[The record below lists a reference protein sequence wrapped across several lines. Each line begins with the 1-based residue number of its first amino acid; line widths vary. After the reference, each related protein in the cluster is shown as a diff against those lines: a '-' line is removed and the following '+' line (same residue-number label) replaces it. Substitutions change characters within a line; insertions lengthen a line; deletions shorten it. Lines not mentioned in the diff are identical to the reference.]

1 MVPPGRIVVYYSL
14 VSAPFFY
21 GSFSGSRAQMERAA
35 DWWFGLRPWRT
46 TAAFAL
52 VTVGL
57 MAATTWNVTRSSALS
72 EAQHAYTRGDL
83 PVCLQHS
90 LDHLNRQPWS
100 RDAALLAA
108 LCLSRLDYAE
118 EAEFYYR
125 RAGHLSLGDQQIR
138 AYGLARGPHP
148 ERAIAAY
155 NDILARWPENV
166 TALRR
171 LAAVELARNNT
182 AELLKLAERL
192 NRIAGGAVIGQTL
205 RGVVYHNDSN
215 PQQAV
220 AAFERVLELD
230 PQLREMPLS
239 RRLFWSH
246 LADDLIACGRTDDAR
261 SQLIKALENGPD
273 ADLMNQLGRIY
284 FLQGALDDAERCY
297 QQAAEWDPSDYG
309 PHLNLAKLAL
319 QRRDRGEALKQLNK
333 AKALEPRQYDVL
345 YSLASVYSQLGLTA
359 DADRVQET
367 LKQLRDK
374 SLSPSPSVHN
384 PWPRYAL

>member
-1 MVPPGRIVVYYSL
+1 MKRSHLASL
-14 VSAPFFY
+14 
-21 GSFSGSRAQMERAA
+21 GSRRWHFTLIFASVLI
-35 DWWFGLRPWRT
+35 GLVVL
-46 TAAFAL
+46 TA
-52 VTVGL
+52 
-57 MAATTWNVTRSSALS
+57 WNLTRSTAIE
-72 EAQHAYTRGDL
+72 EARHSYTRGKLAD
-83 PVCLQHS
+83 CLQHA

-100 RDAALLAA
+100 REAALMAA
-108 LCLSRLDYAE
+108 LCLSRLDYADQ
-118 EAEFYYR
+118 AESYYR
-125 RAGHLSLGDQQIR
+125 NAGSLSLNELQIR
-138 AYGLARGPHP
+138 ALGLAKGPHP
-148 ERAIAAY
+148 EQAVQAY
-155 NDILARWPENV
+155 DEILARWPDNV
-166 TALRR
+166 IALRR
-171 LAAVELARNNT
+171 LAAIQIAQNKT
-182 AELLKLAERL
+182 DELLTLAERL
-192 NRIAGGAVIGQTL
+192 SHTSGGAVIGHTL
-205 RGVVYHNDSN
+205 RGVTYHNDHN

-220 AAFERVLELD
+220 VAFERVLELD
-230 PQLREMPLS
+230 PELREMPLS
-239 RRLFWSH
+239 HRLFWSH
-246 LADDLIACGRTDDAR
+246 LANDLVESGRIDDASR
-261 SQLIKALENGPD
+261 QLTKALAIAPD

-309 PHLNLAKLAL
+309 PHLNLARLAL